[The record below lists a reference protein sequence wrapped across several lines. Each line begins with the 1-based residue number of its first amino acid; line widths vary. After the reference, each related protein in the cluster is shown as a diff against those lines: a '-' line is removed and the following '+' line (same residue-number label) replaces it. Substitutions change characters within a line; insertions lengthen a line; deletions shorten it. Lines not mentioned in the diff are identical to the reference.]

1 MEGQHGF
8 GGVVS
13 VTNPEEVDFASL
25 YDVWM
30 QHKGFLLIRGFV
42 DAEHPGRMVQLAR
55 AFGSISARING
66 THVARDIGDLELE
79 TATDPRELGIAVG
92 YNDNTVV
99 GVAPVPNE
107 ACGWNDSLAPRRDVE
122 EQADE
127 TPLFW
132 HTDQSFSVTPPK
144 ASCFFCSK
152 VPDDGADTL
161 FVNTADGYERLPPDL
176 QHEALDK
183 RGVHVLPNDDVDRE
197 DTPHTSRDDLL
208 QFAVAHPLVRP
219 HPETGRLC
227 LYLSA
232 ENSAGV
238 EGME

>member
-1 MEGQHGF
+1 MEVAPLDGPHGF
-8 GGVVS
+8 GGVVR
-13 VTNPEEVDFASL
+13 VTDPAGVDFASL
-25 YDVWM
+25 YQVWM
-30 QHKGFLLIRGFV
+30 EHKGFLLIRGFV
-42 DAEHPGRMVQLAR
+42 DEEHPGRMVQLAR

-66 THVARDIGDLELE
+66 THVARDIADLELDR
-79 TATDPRELGIAVG
+79 ATDPRELGIAVG
-92 YNDNTVV
+92 YNENTVS

-107 ACGWNDSLAPRRDVE
+107 GCGWNDSLAPRRSVE
-122 EQADE
+122 ERADE

-144 ASCFFCSK
+144 ASCFFCVQ

-161 FVNTADGYERLPPDL
+161 FVNTADGYERLSPDL
-176 QHEALDK
+176 QREAQDK
-183 RGVHVLPNDDVDRE
+183 RGVHVLPDDG
-197 DTPHTSRDDLL
+197 RDDDLK
-208 QFAVAHPLVRP
+208 FGVAHPLVRP